1 MGLSSVPPRL
11 ASNAGFLL
19 FHARKA
25 PPMNLTWLED
35 FLALASSGNFSR
47 AASDRHM
54 TQPAF
59 SRRVRALEEWL
70 GVALF
75 DRSTHPVT
83 LTETGQWFQSVAQDI
98 LTRVARVPDE
108 ARAVADASSATL
120 RFASTHALSF
130 TFLPT
135 WLRGL
140 ESGSPVGPIQ
150 LASDVMH
157 QCETLMLQGRVQF
170 LLCHW
175 HGQVPGRLDSANYR
189 SLRVGCDT
197 LVPVSRPGGKGKP
210 QHVLSV
216 GGSKR
221 APILA
226 YSSESGLGRIV
237 RALRSGAIEKASS
250 EPVFTAHLASVL
262 KTMALDGRGVAWL
275 PLSLIDQELAA
286 GRLVAA
292 GGAEWSIDLD
302 IRLFRS
308 DASVPSAAENF
319 WRKVSAPTG

>member
-1 MGLSSVPPRL
+1 
-11 ASNAGFLL
+11 
-19 FHARKA
+19 
-25 PPMNLTWLED
+25 MNLTWLED
-35 FLALASSGNFSR
+35 FLALAGSGNFSR

-83 LTETGQWFQSVAQDI
+83 LTETGQWFQPVAQDM
-98 LTRVARVPDE
+98 LARVARVPDE

-130 TFLPT
+130 TFLPA

-140 ESGSPVGPIQ
+140 ESGAPMGPIQ
-150 LASDVMH
+150 LVSDVMQ
-157 QCETLMLQGRVQF
+157 QCEALMLQGRIQF

-175 HGQVPGRLDSANYR
+175 HAQVPGRLDPANHR
-189 SLRVGCDT
+189 SVTVGSDT
-197 LVPVSRPGGKGKP
+197 LVPVSSPGKNGKP
-210 QHVLSV
+210 QHLLSSS
-216 GGSKR
+216 GKH

-237 RALRSGAIEKASS
+237 RTLRSGALEKFRS

-275 PLSLIDQELAA
+275 PLSLIAEELAT

-292 GGAEWSIDLD
+292 GGPEWAIELD

-308 DASVPSAAENF
+308 NAAAPPAAENF
-319 WRKVSAPTG
+319 WRRVGGLPGQAGSAALA

>member
-1 MGLSSVPPRL
+1 
-11 ASNAGFLL
+11 
-19 FHARKA
+19 
-25 PPMNLTWLED
+25 MNLTWLED

-98 LTRVARVPDE
+98 LARVARVPDE
-108 ARAVADASSATL
+108 ARAVADAGSATL

-130 TFLPT
+130 TFLPA

-140 ESGSPVGPIQ
+140 ESGATMGPIQ
-150 LASDVMH
+150 LVSDVMQ
-157 QCETLMLQGRVQF
+157 QCEALMLQGRIQF

-175 HGQVPGRLDSANYR
+175 HDQVPGRLDPVNHR
-189 SLRVGCDT
+189 SVKMGGDT
-197 LVPVSRPGGKGKP
+197 LVPVSSSGKNGKP
-210 QHVLSV
+210 QHLLSAS
-216 GGSKR
+216 GKS

-226 YSSESGLGRIV
+226 YSNESGLGRIV
-237 RALRSGAIEKASS
+237 RALRSGALEKSRS

-275 PLSLIDQELAA
+275 PLSLIGEELAT

-292 GGAEWSIDLD
+292 GGPEWAIELD
-302 IRLFRS
+302 IRLVRS
-308 DASVPSAAENF
+308 NTALPPAAENF
-319 WRKVSAPTG
+319 WRRVAAASPH

>member
-1 MGLSSVPPRL
+1 
-11 ASNAGFLL
+11 
-19 FHARKA
+19 
-25 PPMNLTWLED
+25 MNLTWLED
-35 FLALASSGNFSR
+35 FLALASAGNFSR
-47 AASDRHM
+47 AASERHM

-83 LTETGQWFQSVAQDI
+83 LTETGQWFQSVAQDM
-98 LTRVARVPDE
+98 LARVARVPDE

-130 TFLPT
+130 TFLPA

-140 ESGSPVGPIQ
+140 ESGAPMGPIQ
-150 LASDVMH
+150 LVSDVMQ
-157 QCETLMLQGRVQF
+157 QCEALMLQGRIQF

-175 HGQVPGRLDSANYR
+175 HAQVPGRLDPAGHR
-189 SLRVGCDT
+189 SVKVGSDT
-197 LVPVSRPGGKGKP
+197 LVPVSGPGKNGKP
-210 QHVLSV
+210 QHLLSAS
-216 GGSKR
+216 GKR

-226 YSSESGLGRIV
+226 YSNESGLGRIV
-237 RALRSGAIEKASS
+237 RTLRSGALEKSRS

-275 PLSLIDQELAA
+275 PLSLIEEELAT
-286 GRLVAA
+286 GRLVEA
-292 GGAEWSIDLD
+292 GGAEWKIDLD
-302 IRLFRS
+302 IRWFRS
-308 DASVPSAAENF
+308 RATAPPAAEKF
-319 WRKVSAPTG
+319 WRKVGGLPGQAGSAALA

>member
-1 MGLSSVPPRL
+1 
-11 ASNAGFLL
+11 
-19 FHARKA
+19 
-25 PPMNLTWLED
+25 MNLTWLED

-47 AASDRHM
+47 AASERHM

-75 DRSTHPVT
+75 DRSSHPVT
-83 LTETGQWFQSVAQDI
+83 LTETGQWFQAVAQEM
-98 LTRVARVPDE
+98 LARVARVPDE

-130 TFLPT
+130 TFLPA

-140 ESGSPVGPIQ
+140 ESGSPVGPVQ
-150 LASDVMH
+150 LVSDVMQ
-157 QCETLMLQGRVQF
+157 QCEALMLQGRVQF

-175 HGQVPGRLDSANYR
+175 HAQVPGRLNPAGYR
-189 SLRVGCDT
+189 SVRVGGDT
-197 LVPVSRPGGKGKP
+197 LVPVSAPDKKGKP
-210 QHVLSV
+210 QHLLSTT
-216 GGSKR
+216 GKR

-226 YSSESGLGRIV
+226 YSAESGLGRIV
-237 RALRSGAIEKASS
+237 RALRSEALEKSRS

-275 PLSLIDQELAA
+275 PQSLIANELAS

-292 GGAEWSIDLD
+292 GGPEWAIDLD

-308 DASVPSAAENF
+308 GAAAPPAAENF
-319 WRKVSAPTG
+319 WRKVAGSAA